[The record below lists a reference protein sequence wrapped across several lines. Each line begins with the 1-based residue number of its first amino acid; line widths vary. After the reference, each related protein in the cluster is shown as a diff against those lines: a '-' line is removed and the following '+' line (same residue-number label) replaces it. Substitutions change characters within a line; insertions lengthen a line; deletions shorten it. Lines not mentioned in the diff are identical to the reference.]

1 MLKRFP
7 FAATLYQ
14 IAQWRELRFSQH
26 TLKFQVQ
33 LDPFPPQHVRE
44 QMLRIQPR
52 IFDAVL
58 LEICCRRLQHFEN
71 GHVASYQADSV
82 RYATTADSLNRS
94 ATSAACSAPINS
106 SKSPSIKRSRL

>member
-7 FAATLYQ
+7 FAATLHQ

-44 QMLRIQPR
+44 QMFGIQPR
-52 IFDAVL
+52 IFDVVL

-71 GHVASYQADSV
+71 GHVPKLQADRV
-82 RYATTADSLNRS
+82 HYARTADSLNRS
-94 ATSAACSAPINS
+94 ATSAVCSAPLNS
-106 SKSPSIKRSRL
+106 SKSPSI